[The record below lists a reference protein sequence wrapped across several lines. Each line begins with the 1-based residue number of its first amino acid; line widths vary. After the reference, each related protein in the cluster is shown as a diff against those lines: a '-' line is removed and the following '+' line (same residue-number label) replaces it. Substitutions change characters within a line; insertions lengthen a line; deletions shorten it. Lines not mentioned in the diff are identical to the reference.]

1 MAVGGSVMLSVVSP
15 SAATRKGQNPFGV
28 LSAVVLCLSDSWEKP
43 EKDGGV
49 PAIRGNRWAPSRAL
63 LRHKCELIPAH

>member
-28 LSAVVLCLSDSWEKP
+28 LSAVALCLSDSWEKP
-43 EKDGGV
+43 EKDGVSQPSEGTDGL
-49 PAIRGNRWAPSRAL
+49 PAEPCLDISVS
-63 LRHKCELIPAH
+63 